1 VILLLVLST
10 NNGLLLLMFTFVIIM
25 IMIILRL
32 RKAIQGTKVNVK
44 RTISFSAYFVAI
56 SSFLVYNS
64 FLIGSVP
71 GVYVIPYFAV
81 VLAAAYC
88 SYIYSKRTLSFL
100 KLPDSDTDSSAIYVK
115 GGLSIYFLYV
125 AALTIRIAIN
135 FLFIGSEKFY
145 FNNQQTILG
154 NGTATVIMPMFHTDP
169 ATTILAFT
177 VTDFLL
183 LIGVGLIIG
192 RNTRV
197 LKYYYQHKKR
207 TMS

>member
-1 VILLLVLST
+1 MI
-10 NNGLLLLMFTFVIIM
+10 VII
-25 IMIILRL
+25 IVLRI

-44 RTISFSAYFVAI
+44 KTTIFSVYLVTT

-64 FLIGSVP
+64 FLIGTVP
-71 GVYVIPYFAV
+71 VVYVIPYLAV
-81 VLAAAYC
+81 VVAAIYC

-100 KLPDSDTDSSAIYVK
+100 KLPDSNSGNSVIYVR

-154 NGTATVIMPMFHTDP
+154 NATATVIMPMFHIDP

-183 LIGVGLIIG
+183 IIGVGLIIG
-192 RNTRV
+192 RNARV
-197 LKYYYQHKKR
+197 LKYYYQQNKR
-207 TMS
+207 TIS

>member
-1 VILLLVLST
+1 
-10 NNGLLLLMFTFVIIM
+10 MFTFVIIM

-44 RTISFSAYFVAI
+44 RTIIFSAYFVAI

-64 FLIGSVP
+64 FLIGNVP
-71 GVYVIPYFAV
+71 IVYVIPYLAV
-81 VLAAAYC
+81 VVAASYC
-88 SYIYSKRTLSFL
+88 SYRYSRRTLSFV
-100 KLPDSDTDSSAIYVK
+100 KSPNSDDGNSAVYVR
-115 GGLSIYFLYV
+115 GGLSIFLVYV

-135 FLFIGSEKFY
+135 FLFIGSEKLY